1 MKFLFFLIKTLFL
14 LGLFCASCSGW
25 NKIDSTKLIK
35 EWKVDYID
43 LNGKKVKHL
52 HFGDE
57 EFIYDFRNDK
67 TYLIY
72 LPSNKAEFSATGK
85 WKVNED
91 ETIDLKD
98 AKNVTYA
105 KIVSVEDNNMILTP
119 VSNDSNQ
126 YGNLVRY
133 HYIPK

>member
-52 HFGDE
+52 HSDDE